1 MKKPDIVIL
10 AICAILLVIGGIY
23 LVTRTTDAPTVANL
37 PLGDSDIS
45 LDPNNVTVPQLGT
58 NATSTTL
65 LTNPTSETGTST
77 PAGTV
82 SLDAVPY
89 TGISSGAKVYVFM
102 LAMVVWTGGIS
113 FYLVRR
119 KALALNK

>member
-10 AICAILLVIGGIY
+10 AICAVLLVIGGVY

-37 PLGDSDIS
+37 PMGDSDIS
-45 LDPNNVTVPQLGT
+45 LDPNNVNVPQLGT

-65 LTNPTSETGTST
+65 LTNPTTGTST
-77 PAGTV
+77 TAGTV

-89 TGISSGAKVYVFM
+89 TGISSGAKVYLFM
-102 LAMVVWTGGIS
+102 LAMAVWTGGIS